1 MQHRIFK
8 RLMVIAV
15 LAAVGCARPDAD
27 LAAVADSRSVPLPPG
42 YEAAWIVEIAG
53 RRVPPERG
61 VHHLKPGIWRLGLR
75 PVVEGPP
82 DQVPLTAGANRDG
95 EILFLDLEIEAG
107 RRYELGLRTR
117 LSGDPVP
124 AVVRVT
130 GRR

>member
-1 MQHRIFK
+1 MQYRIFK
-8 RLMVIAV
+8 RLMAIAA
-15 LAAVGCARPDAD
+15 LAALGCARPDAD

-42 YEAAWIVEIAG
+42 YEPAWIVEIAG

-61 VHHLKPGIWRLGLR
+61 VHHLEPGTLRIGLR
-75 PVVEGPP
+75 PVIEGPP

-95 EILFLDLEIEAG
+95 EVLYLDLEIEAG

-117 LSGDPVP
+117 IAGGPVP
-124 AVVRVT
+124 AVVRVS